1 MTYTTL
7 SAAIL
12 VLSSLNT
19 VAYATPSNTTTFS
32 ATSITGQQLPE
43 GDAPIYLKFWA
54 TWCSYCLEEMPHLQ
68 ETYQETHNKL
78 QVIAVNVGFNQ
89 NIGLIRRYMNKHRY
103 TIPTIFD
110 AQGHLV
116 QQFKVT
122 GTPTHILLDSDG
134 NEVYRSALLTDELK
148 QRLEALK

>member
-1 MTYTTL
+1 MTHTTL

-12 VLSSLNT
+12 VLGSLST
-19 VAYATPSNTTTFS
+19 LAHATPSNTAVFS
-32 ATSITGQQLPE
+32 ATSITGKQLPE

-54 TWCSYCLEEMPHLQ
+54 TWCSYCIEEMPHLQ
-68 ETYQETHNKL
+68 DTYQDTNDKL

-89 NIGLIRRYMNKHRY
+89 NIGLVRRYMQKHNY

-110 AQGHLV
+110 AQGQLV